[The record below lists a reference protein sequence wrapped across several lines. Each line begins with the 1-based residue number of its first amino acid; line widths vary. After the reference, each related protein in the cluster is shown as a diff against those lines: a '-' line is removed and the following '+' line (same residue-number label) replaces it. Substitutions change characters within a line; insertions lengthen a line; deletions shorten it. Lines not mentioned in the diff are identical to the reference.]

1 MDPLITKTIQGVLE
15 NTIFNK
21 IISLNLN
28 IPSPILRAIVSR
40 VAEQTA
46 PAVVQEVT
54 KNANFQLNNIPNNRI
69 GSVNPVNIVTGNQGP
84 VDLTNNLTNIIQTQM
99 SAQVTDKIVTS
110 IQTQLRL
117 VLPANKLGIINF
129 TNLAATLVQSVTP
142 TVNQTINTALG
153 GFASAIFGRGSNP
166 LSSLTNVDK
175 LFGSLPAA
183 DAQIQVDSQFDNHL
197 ASKALTEAQNY
208 DINETENKEKL
219 EVLNKGFTDPNAKYP
234 TKEYAGSSDTNK
246 LAQGDPRGTIVQ
258 DKNDTRMTGAKLPG
272 GDAWDQPESAFRGAY
287 PYNKVTQTE
296 SGHVIEIDDTPG
308 SERLHVYHK
317 SGTFI
322 EIDGNGSVIKR
333 TVGSSYEIIDRNG
346 KISIAGKA
354 DISING
360 ACNIYVGND
369 ANIEVEGD
377 VNLKCYNDITAQA
390 GGTLNLSATEEV
402 NITSGNINMQAFNLM
417 NLNSN
422 VALNMHATVDI
433 NMLANANI
441 FVDTVNLY
449 QNASS
454 IYNQASN
461 VYIKTIEDG
470 KGVFID
476 SDSDINILAGGNGAG
491 IFVNSGTD
499 INVNA
504 TGALQNQAGDDISNQ
519 AGGDFNADGGSVYLN
534 SGNSVSAETASPAED
549 SKPAKIAGISNIGV
563 LEGRKDISDNSKDD
577 PQALSLAD
585 NKSLLLEEETA
596 SQEDVDGQKSL
607 LISEGFA
614 TAAEIDAKP
623 VAIDSESVASEQG
636 ATVTPNEELKKATKL
651 PGNYNLSPNF
661 TVEMLSSKA
670 AVSRDEIV
678 AHGNYTY
685 GDIAFNLQAIALN
698 VLEPVKKLYP
708 NMFVTSAFRNPGN
721 ASNAKTSQHPLGQ
734 GVDIQFKGATKA
746 DYYDIALKLAR
757 VLKYDQLIL
766 EYCNYTNNPWIH
778 VSYSV
783 KTNRSTVLTFFNHK
797 KYGDGLTQLA

>member
-21 IISLNLN
+21 IIALNLN
-28 IPSPILRAIVSR
+28 IPSPILRAVVSR
-40 VAEQTA
+40 VAEQSA
-46 PAVVQEVT
+46 SSVVLEVS
-54 KNANFQLNNIPNNRI
+54 KNANFQLNNLPNNII

-84 VDLTNNLTNIIQTQM
+84 IELTNNLENIIQTQL
-99 SAQVTDKIVTS
+99 SAQVTDKIVSS
-110 IQTQLRL
+110 IQSQLRL
-117 VLPANKLGIINF
+117 VLPADRLGIINF
-129 TNLAATLVQSVTP
+129 DNLAAVLVQSFTP
-142 TVNQTINTALG
+142 TVNQSINTALG
-153 GFASAIFGRGSNP
+153 GFASAIFGRGVNP
-166 LSSLTNVDK
+166 LSSLTSVDK
-175 LFGSLPAA
+175 LFSSLPAA
-183 DAQIQVDSQFDNHL
+183 DAQIQVDKQFDNHL
-197 ASKALTEAQNY
+197 ASKALQEAQNY

-219 EVLNKGFTDPNAKYP
+219 DVLNKGFTDPNAKYP
-234 TKEYAGSSDTNK
+234 TKEYAGASDTNK

-258 DKNDTRMTGAKLPG
+258 VKNDTRMKGAKLPG

-333 TVGSSYEIIDRNG
+333 AVGSSYEIIDRNG
-346 KISIAGKA
+346 KIAIAGRA
-354 DISING
+354 DISVNG
-360 ACNIYVGND
+360 ACNIFVGND

-377 VNLKCYNDITAQA
+377 VNLKCHNDITAQA

-402 NITSGNINMQAFNLM
+402 NITSSNINMQAFNVM
-417 NLNSN
+417 NFTSN
-422 VALNMHATVDI
+422 AALNLHATVSMD
-433 NMLANANI
+433 LSANANVHI
-441 FVDTVNLY
+441 DTVDLF
-449 QNASS
+449 QNATTN
-454 IYNQASN
+454 YNQADNIHIKSN
-461 VYIKTIEDG
+461 EGIFME
-470 KGVFID
+470 
-476 SDSDINILAGGNGAG
+476 SDTDININAGG
-491 IFVNSGTD
+491 
-499 INVNA
+499 
-504 TGALQNQAGDDISNQ
+504 ALNHQAGEDISNQ
-519 AGGDFNADGGSVYLN
+519 AGANFTADGNAVHLN
-534 SGNSVSAETASPAED
+534 SGYSVNAEVAEASESAT
-549 SKPAKIAGISNIGV
+549 IAGISNIGI
-563 LEGRKDISDNSKDD
+563 LQGRKDIQENIKDD

-585 NKSLLLEEETA
+585 NKSLLLEEETS
-596 SQEDVDGQKSL
+596 SQEDIDGQKNL

-614 TAAEIDAKP
+614 TAADIDASP
-623 VAIDSESVASEQG
+623 VAVDSESVISEQT
-636 ATVTPNEELKKATKL
+636 ATVAPDEELKKVTKL

-661 TVEMLSSKA
+661 TVEMLSSRA

-678 AHGNYTY
+678 AHNNYTY
-685 GDIAFNLQAIALN
+685 GDIVYNLQAIALN

-708 NMFVTSAFRNPGN
+708 NMFVTSAFRDPGN
-721 ASNAKTSQHPLGQ
+721 SSNAKTSQHPLGQ

-746 DYYDIALKLAR
+746 EYYEIALKLAR

-783 KTNRSTVLTFFNHK
+783 RTNRSAVLTFFNHK

>member
-28 IPSPILRAIVSR
+28 IPSPILRAVVSR

-69 GSVNPVNIVTGNQGP
+69 GSVDPVNIVTGNQGP

-117 VLPANKLGIINF
+117 VLPNDKLGIINF
-129 TNLAATLVQSVTP
+129 SNLAATLVQSVTP

-166 LSSLTNVDK
+166 LSSLTSVDK

-183 DAQIQVDSQFDNHL
+183 DAQIQVDKQFDTHL

-258 DKNDTRMTGAKLPG
+258 KKNDTRMKGAKLPG

-287 PYNKVTQTE
+287 PYNKVTETE

-333 TVGSSYEIIDRNG
+333 AVGSSYEIIDKNG
-346 KISIAGKA
+346 KIAIAGRA

-377 VNLKCYNDITAQA
+377 VNLKCFNDITAQA
-390 GGTLNLSATEEV
+390 GGTLNLSAKEEV

-422 VALNMHATVDI
+422 VALNLHATVDI

-441 FVDTVNLY
+441 FVSTVDLY
-449 QNASS
+449 QNTSS
-454 IYNQASN
+454 IYNQAGN
-461 VYIKTIEDG
+461 VYIKTNEG
-470 KGVFID
+470 GEGVFVE
-476 SDSDINILAGGNGAG
+476 SDSNINIKAKQNINTQSLASINTKAA
-491 IFVNSGTD
+491 TD
-499 INVNA
+499 IK
-504 TGALQNQAGDDISNQ
+504 QQ
-519 AGGDFNADGGSVYLN
+519 AGGVISNKASGQFAADGSAVHLN
-534 SGNSVSAETASPAED
+534 SGNSVDAGTAAASVN

-614 TAAEIDAKP
+614 TAAEIDAVP
-623 VAIDSESVASEQG
+623 VAVDSESVSSQQS
-636 ATVTPNEELKKATKL
+636 ATVSPSEDLKKATKL

-661 TVEMLSSKA
+661 TIEMLSSKA

-685 GDIAFNLQAIALN
+685 GEIAFNLQAIALN

-708 NMFVTSAFRNPGN
+708 NMIVTSAFRNPGN

-734 GVDIQFKGATKA
+734 GVDIQFRGATKA
-746 DYYDIALKLAR
+746 EYYEIALKLAR
-757 VLKYDQLIL
+757 VLKYDQMIL
-766 EYCNYTNNPWIH
+766 EYCNYAKNPWIH

-783 KTNRSTVLTFFNHK
+783 KTNRSSVLTFFNHK